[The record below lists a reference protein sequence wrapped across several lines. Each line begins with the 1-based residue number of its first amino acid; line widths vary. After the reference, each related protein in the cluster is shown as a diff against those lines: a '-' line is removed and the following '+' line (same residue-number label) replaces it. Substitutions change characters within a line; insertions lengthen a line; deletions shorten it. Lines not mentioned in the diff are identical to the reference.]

1 MNRARKTSSSCGCFR
16 SAFCLLKPST
26 SSDAS
31 GDNGDSDKKLLE
43 IQMSNEKEDDEE
55 QQSNGHISRPIK
67 VPPLDLNGVL
77 KNENF
82 KTRGVR
88 RRTSEGAHGD
98 RRHLAE
104 VVLDGLQR
112 PISLL
117 RKQKESSNNNDA
129 EDGATSPGS
138 RKKSYDNAPA
148 LESLEKLRYILHQLN
163 SGQLPLEDLKRNIEY
178 AALVLE
184 TAYMDET
191 RRICDEDDDLAEV
204 TPETVPDEVREW
216 LAATF
221 TRQNAGKKRDK
232 PKFKSVAN
240 AIRTGIFFEKLFR
253 KQQVVQCPIPPEIQE
268 LMKEV
273 STWSFSPFQL
283 NEVSEGHAL
292 KYVGFELFNR
302 YGFMD
307 RFKVPLTALEN
318 YLSALEVGY
327 SKHNNPYHN
336 VVHAADVTQSSHFM
350 LSQTGLA
357 NSLGD
362 LELLAVL
369 FGALIHDYEHTGH
382 TNNFHIQSQSQ
393 FAMLYNDRSVLENHH
408 VSSCFRL
415 MKEDDKNILT
425 HLTRDEYKELRNMVI
440 EIVLATDMS
449 THFMQIK
456 TMKSMLS
463 LPEGIDKNK
472 ALCLIVHA
480 CDISHPAKPWNLHE
494 RWTEGVLEEFFR
506 QGDLEASMGLPY
518 SPLCDRHTVHV
529 ADSQIGFIDFIVE
542 PTMVVCGELLVKMVE
557 PLVSLPPT
565 DSLFPPSVDGGDDK
579 SPSNALSPL
588 PDLRNSSTSPNSS
601 IRKIPLN
608 YAGKLDIPTPWM
620 KFLHENKAHWK
631 ERAAKEE
638 EERKAKEAA
647 EAEAAAKQAEENK
660 ENGTITVTS

>member
-1 MNRARKTSSSCGCFR
+1 MNRARKTSSCGCFR

-26 SSDAS
+26 STSS
-31 GDNGDSDKKLLE
+31 GEHGDSDKKLLSA
-43 IQMSNEKEDDEE
+43 QMSAARE
-55 QQSNGHISRPIK
+55 
-67 VPPLDLNGVL
+67 
-77 KNENF
+77 
-82 KTRGVR
+82 
-88 RRTSEGAHGD
+88 
-98 RRHLAE
+98 
-104 VVLDGLQR
+104 
-112 PISLL
+112 
-117 RKQKESSNNNDA
+117 
-129 EDGATSPGS
+129 EDGEQWMACNVQKHFFGNKKKRMAKIQTAQPHHHHHPGK
-138 RKKSYDNAPA
+138 RVMTMRR
-148 LESLEKLRYILHQLN
+148 LRYILHQLN

-579 SPSNALSPL
+579 SPTNALSPL
-588 PDLRNSSTSPNSS
+588 PDLRNSSTSPSS

-638 EERKAKEAA
+638 EERKAKEAG

-660 ENGTITVTS
+660 ENGRARFLYF

>member
-1 MNRARKTSSSCGCFR
+1 MNVDRSNVDSAARPVTLLRRNESSSTTRER
-16 SAFCLLKPST
+16 SF
-26 SSDAS
+26 
-31 GDNGDSDKKLLE
+31 DKTAA
-43 IQMSNEKEDDEE
+43 
-55 QQSNGHISRPIK
+55 
-67 VPPLDLNGVL
+67 V
-77 KNENF
+77 
-82 KTRGVR
+82 
-88 RRTSEGAHGD
+88 
-98 RRHLAE
+98 
-104 VVLDGLQR
+104 
-112 PISLL
+112 
-117 RKQKESSNNNDA
+117 
-129 EDGATSPGS
+129 ATI
-138 RKKSYDNAPA
+138 
-148 LESLEKLRYILHQLN
+148 EKLRYILHQLN
-163 SGQLPLEDLKRNIEY
+163 SGQLPIEDLKRNIEY

-221 TRQNAGKKRDK
+221 TRQNAGKKREK

-240 AIRTGIFFEKLFR
+240 AIRTGIFFDKLFR
-253 KQQVVQCPIPPEIQE
+253 KQQTVQCPIPQEICDI
-268 LMKEV
+268 LRDV
-273 STWSFSPFQL
+273 NLWSFDPFHL
-283 NEVSEGHAL
+283 NEISEGHAL
-292 KYVGFELFNR
+292 KFVGFELFNR

-307 RFKVPLTALEN
+307 RFKIPLSNLEN
-318 YLSALEVGY
+318 YLLALEAGY

-336 VVHAADVTQSSHFM
+336 VIHAADVTQSSHFM

-382 TNNFHIQSQSQ
+382 TNNFHIQSGSN
-393 FAMLYNDRSVLENHH
+393 FALLYNDRSVLENHH

-415 MKEDDKNILT
+415 MKDDDKNIFA
-425 HLTRDEYKELRNMVI
+425 HLTRDEFRELRNMVI

-449 THFMQIK
+449 THFVQIK
-456 TMKSMLS
+456 TMKNMLS

-480 CDISHPAKPWNLHE
+480 CDISHPSKPWQLHE

-506 QGDLEASMGLPY
+506 QGDLESSMGLPY

-542 PTMVVCGELLVKMVE
+542 PTMVVCGELLTKMVE
-557 PLVSLPPT
+557 PLVSLPPSDT
-565 DSLFPPSVDGGDDK
+565 LFPPNGDQNDST

-588 PDLRNSSTSPNSS
+588 PDIRNSSTTPNS
-601 IRKIPLN
+601 IRRLPLN
-608 YAGKLDIPTPWM
+608 YCGKLEIPTPWM
-620 KFLHENKAHWK
+620 KFLHENKANWK

-638 EERKAKEAA
+638 EERK
-647 EAEAAAKQAEENK
+647 KQESK
-660 ENGTITVTS
+660 ENGEIKEKST

>member
-1 MNRARKTSSSCGCFR
+1 MLPVDAAKRPTTLVRKTE
-16 SAFCLLKPST
+16 P
-26 SSDAS
+26 
-31 GDNGDSDKKLLE
+31 
-43 IQMSNEKEDDEE
+43 
-55 QQSNGHISRPIK
+55 
-67 VPPLDLNGVL
+67 VPTERQFDVTAALD
-77 KNENF
+77 
-82 KTRGVR
+82 T
-88 RRTSEGAHGD
+88 
-98 RRHLAE
+98 
-104 VVLDGLQR
+104 
-112 PISLL
+112 I
-117 RKQKESSNNNDA
+117 
-129 EDGATSPGS
+129 
-138 RKKSYDNAPA
+138 
-148 LESLEKLRYILHQLN
+148 EKLRYILHQLN

-204 TPETVPDEVREW
+204 TPETVPDEASLIFSQCVREW

-221 TRQNAGKKRDK
+221 TRQNAGKKREK

-240 AIRTGIFFEKLFR
+240 AIRTGIFFDKLFR
-253 KQQVVQCPIPPEIQE
+253 KQQSVQCPIPPEIAE
-268 LMKEV
+268 LLREIN
-273 STWSFSPFQL
+273 SWSFNPFHL

-307 RFKVPLTALEN
+307 RFKIPLTSLEN
-318 YLSALEVGY
+318 YLLALEQGY
-327 SKHNNPYHN
+327 TKHNNPYHN

-382 TNNFHIQSQSQ
+382 TNNFHIQSGSN
-393 FAMLYNDRSVLENHH
+393 FALLYNDRSVLENHH
-408 VSSCFRL
+408 VSSCYRL
-415 MKEDDKNILT
+415 MKDEDKNIFN
-425 HLTRDEYKELRNMVI
+425 HLTRDEFRDLRNMVI

-449 THFMQIK
+449 THFVQIK
-456 TMKSMLS
+456 TMKNMLS

-480 CDISHPAKPWNLHE
+480 CDISHPSKPWVLHE

-542 PTMVVCGELLVKMVE
+542 PTMLVCGELLTKMVE

-565 DSLFPPSVDGGDDK
+565 DSLFPPNGDHNEST
-579 SPSNALSPL
+579 SPSVSLSPL
-588 PDLRNSSTSPNSS
+588 PDARNSSVSPSN
-601 IRKIPLN
+601 IRRLPLS
-608 YAGKLDIPTPWM
+608 YCGKLEIPTPWM
-620 KFLHENKAHWK
+620 KFLHDNKACWK

-638 EERKAKEAA
+638 EERKKA
-647 EAEAAAKQAEENK
+647 EAEKAAIDNGEGK
-660 ENGTITVTS
+660 ENGKQ

>member
-1 MNRARKTSSSCGCFR
+1 RFVLQYSYRIAPIRRHHQMTKSLVLSPPSLATSTTTDSIASTSAATVSCCGCLHKRVKRWVRARGR
-16 SAFCLLKPST
+16 SMDVDST
-26 SSDAS
+26 RPLTLAKRDSVAS
-31 GDNGDSDKKLLE
+31 GSARVQKVYDNGPGLE
-43 IQMSNEKEDDEE
+43 A
-55 QQSNGHISRPIK
+55 
-67 VPPLDLNGVL
+67 LD
-77 KNENF
+77 
-82 KTRGVR
+82 
-88 RRTSEGAHGD
+88 
-98 RRHLAE
+98 
-104 VVLDGLQR
+104 
-112 PISLL
+112 
-117 RKQKESSNNNDA
+117 
-129 EDGATSPGS
+129 
-138 RKKSYDNAPA
+138 
-148 LESLEKLRYILHQLN
+148 KLRYILHQLN

-221 TRQNAGKKRDK
+221 TRQNAGKKREK

-240 AIRTGIFFEKLFR
+240 AIRTGIFFDKLFR
-253 KQQVVQCPIPPEIQE
+253 KQQSVQCPIPAEVAE
-268 LMKEV
+268 YMKV
-273 STWSFSPFQL
+273 QDVNSWSFDSFRL

-307 RFKVPLTALEN
+307 RFKIPFSALEN
-318 YLSALEVGY
+318 YLTALEIGY

-336 VVHAADVTQSSHFM
+336 VMHSADVTQSSHFM

-362 LELLAVL
+362 LELFAVI

-382 TNNFHIQSQSQ
+382 TNSFHIQSGSSY
-393 FAMLYNDRSVLENHH
+393 AMLYNDRSVLENHH

-415 MKEDDKNILT
+415 MKEEDKNVLQ
-425 HLTRDEYKELRNMVI
+425 HLTREEYREFRNVVI

-449 THFMQIK
+449 THFVQIK
-456 TMKSMLS
+456 TMKNMLS
-463 LPEGIDKNK
+463 LPEGFVSSVRREWSRFPAPSFAKPDFSIDKNK

-480 CDISHPAKPWNLHE
+480 CDISHPSKPWALHE

-529 ADSQIGFIDFIVE
+529 AESQIGFIDFIVE
-542 PTMVVCGELLVKMVE
+542 PTMVVCGELLTKMVE

-565 DSLFPPSVDGGDDK
+565 DSLFPPDK
-579 SPSNALSPL
+579 QGEGAESTSPSAALSPL
-588 PDLRNSSTSPNSS
+588 PPDLSGRSSNSNGSTS
-601 IRKIPLN
+601 IRRLPLN
-608 YAGKLDIPTPWM
+608 YCGKLEIPTPWM
-620 KFLHENKAHWK
+620 RFLHENKAMWK

-638 EERKAKEAA
+638 EERKKAEAAKAA
-647 EAEAAAKQAEENK
+647 EAPK
-660 ENGTITVTS
+660 ENGGS

>member
-1 MNRARKTSSSCGCFR
+1 MPN
-16 SAFCLLKPST
+16 
-26 SSDAS
+26 
-31 GDNGDSDKKLLE
+31 
-43 IQMSNEKEDDEE
+43 
-55 QQSNGHISRPIK
+55 
-67 VPPLDLNGVL
+67 
-77 KNENF
+77 
-82 KTRGVR
+82 
-88 RRTSEGAHGD
+88 
-98 RRHLAE
+98 
-104 VVLDGLQR
+104 
-112 PISLL
+112 SL
-117 RKQKESSNNNDA
+117 
-129 EDGATSPGS
+129 EDGEFGYRLVGWLPATIVITSGTERES
-138 RKKSYDNAPA
+138 YESAVRKGAPVA
-148 LESLEKLRYILHQLN
+148 SHILQDIEFRNFRLRYILHQLN

-191 RRICDEDDDLAEV
+191 REEPDIAEEICVTKAVGKFLGVLNDVKNKKVVTIEKTRWDWIYKKRICDEDDDLAEV
-204 TPETVPDEVREW
+204 TPETVPDEASVREW

-221 TRQNAGKKRDK
+221 TRQNAGKKREK

-240 AIRTGIFFEKLFR
+240 AIRTGIFFDKLFR
-253 KQQVVQCPIPPEIQE
+253 KQQSVQCPIPAEIAE
-268 LMKEV
+268 LLREIN
-273 STWSFSPFQL
+273 SWSFNPFQL

-292 KYVGFELFNR
+292 KFVGFELFNR

-307 RFKVPLTALEN
+307 RFKIPLAALEN
-318 YLSALEVGY
+318 YLHALEQGY

-382 TNNFHIQSQSQ
+382 TNNFHIQSGSN
-393 FAMLYNDRSVLENHH
+393 FALLYNDRSVLENHH
-408 VSSCFRL
+408 VSACFRL
-415 MKEDDKNILT
+415 MKDDDKNIFN
-425 HLTRDEYKELRNMVI
+425 HLTRDEFRDLRNMVI

-449 THFMQIK
+449 THFVQIK
-456 TMKSMLS
+456 TMKNMLS

-480 CDISHPAKPWNLHE
+480 CDISHPSKPWLLHE

-542 PTMVVCGELLVKMVE
+542 PTMVVCGELLTKMVE
-557 PLVSLPPT
+557 PLVSLPPS
-565 DSLFPPSVDGGDDK
+565 DSLFPPNGDQNEST
-579 SPSNALSPL
+579 SPSVALSPL
-588 PDLRNSSTSPNSS
+588 PDARNSSVSPSS
-601 IRKIPLN
+601 IRRLPLN
-608 YAGKLDIPTPWM
+608 YCGKLDIPTPWM
-620 KFLHENKAHWK
+620 KFLHDNKANWK

-638 EERKAKEAA
+638 EERKKA
-647 EAEAAAKQAEENK
+647 EAEKAALDNGDVK
-660 ENGTITVTS
+660 ENGKP

>member
-1 MNRARKTSSSCGCFR
+1 M
-16 SAFCLLKPST
+16 PST
-26 SSDAS
+26 PFIPQLPVVFVIVEMDNYVVVMEWLSVTPASLDAAKRPLTLMRKA
-31 GDNGDSDKKLLE
+31 DSQDR
-43 IQMSNEKEDDEE
+43 QFDSTAA
-55 QQSNGHISRPIK
+55 
-67 VPPLDLNGVL
+67 LD
-77 KNENF
+77 
-82 KTRGVR
+82 T
-88 RRTSEGAHGD
+88 
-98 RRHLAE
+98 
-104 VVLDGLQR
+104 
-112 PISLL
+112 I
-117 RKQKESSNNNDA
+117 
-129 EDGATSPGS
+129 
-138 RKKSYDNAPA
+138 
-148 LESLEKLRYILHQLN
+148 EKLRYILHQLN

-204 TPETVPDEVREW
+204 TPETVREW

-221 TRQNAGKKRDK
+221 TRQNAGKKREK

-240 AIRTGIFFEKLFR
+240 AIRTGIFFDKLFR
-253 KQQVVQCPIPPEIQE
+253 KQQSVQCPIPPEITE
-268 LMKEV
+268 LLKEV
-273 STWSFSPFQL
+273 NSWSFNPFQL

-307 RFKVPLTALEN
+307 RFKIPLVALEN
-318 YLSALEVGY
+318 YLHALEQGY

-382 TNNFHIQSQSQ
+382 TNNFHIQSGSNY
-393 FAMLYNDRSVLENHH
+393 ALLYNDRSVLENHH

-415 MKEDDKNILT
+415 MKEDDKNIFN
-425 HLTRDEYKELRNMVI
+425 HLTRDEFRELRNMVI

-449 THFMQIK
+449 THFVQIK
-456 TMKSMLS
+456 TMKNMLS

-480 CDISHPAKPWNLHE
+480 CDISHPSKPWLLHE

-542 PTMVVCGELLVKMVE
+542 PTMVVCGELLTKMVE
-557 PLVSLPPT
+557 PLVSLPPSDT
-565 DSLFPPSVDGGDDK
+565 LFPPNGDRGEST
-579 SPSNALSPL
+579 SPSAALSPL
-588 PDLRNSSTSPNSS
+588 PDSRNSSISPSQ
-601 IRKIPLN
+601 IRRLPLN
-608 YAGKLDIPTPWM
+608 YCGKLDIPTPWM
-620 KFLHENKAHWK
+620 KFLHDNKANWK
-631 ERAAKEE
+631 DRAAKEE
-638 EERKAKEAA
+638 EERKRHEAEKAAQEAA
-647 EAEAAAKQAEENK
+647 Q
-660 ENGTITVTS
+660 ENGKP

>member
-1 MNRARKTSSSCGCFR
+1 MNRARKTSSCGCFR

-26 SSDAS
+26 STSS
-31 GDNGDSDKKLLE
+31 GEHGDSDKKLLSA
-43 IQMSNEKEDDEE
+43 QMSAAREEDGE
-55 QQSNGHISRPIK
+55 QNNSHPIK
-67 VPPLDLNGVL
+67 IPPLDLNGVET
-77 KNENF
+77 KKF
-82 KTRGVR
+82 KGMGVR
-88 RRTSEGAHGD
+88 RRTSEGG
-98 RRHLAE
+98 RGSHLAE
-104 VVLDGLQR
+104 AVLDGLQR
-112 PISLL
+112 PKTLL
-117 RKQKESSNNNDA
+117 RKQKES
-129 EDGATSPGS
+129 DGKDPDGAATSPSSS

-579 SPSNALSPL
+579 SPTNALSPL
-588 PDLRNSSTSPNSS
+588 PDLRNSSTSPSS

-660 ENGTITVTS
+660 ENGVTVN

>member
-1 MNRARKTSSSCGCFR
+1 MRKSCCTPLRHAITCWTGSAVSHSDSTTFEKSKCHTEFSHIVPPEKEPPPPPRPTSWDKELQLDSVGDSASTSIKTSVDAAKRPLTLMRKADSQDRQFD
-16 SAFCLLKPST
+16 ST
-26 SSDAS
+26 AA
-31 GDNGDSDKKLLE
+31 
-43 IQMSNEKEDDEE
+43 
-55 QQSNGHISRPIK
+55 
-67 VPPLDLNGVL
+67 LD
-77 KNENF
+77 
-82 KTRGVR
+82 T
-88 RRTSEGAHGD
+88 
-98 RRHLAE
+98 
-104 VVLDGLQR
+104 
-112 PISLL
+112 I
-117 RKQKESSNNNDA
+117 
-129 EDGATSPGS
+129 
-138 RKKSYDNAPA
+138 
-148 LESLEKLRYILHQLN
+148 EKLRYILHQLN

-204 TPETVPDEVREW
+204 REW

-221 TRQNAGKKRDK
+221 TRQNAGKKREK

-240 AIRTGIFFEKLFR
+240 AIRTGIFFDKLFR
-253 KQQVVQCPIPPEIQE
+253 KQQSVQCPIPPEITE
-268 LMKEV
+268 LLKEV
-273 STWSFSPFQL
+273 NSWSFNPFQL

-307 RFKVPLTALEN
+307 RFKIPLVALEN
-318 YLSALEVGY
+318 YLHALEQGY

-382 TNNFHIQSQSQ
+382 TNNFHIQSGSNY
-393 FAMLYNDRSVLENHH
+393 ALLYNDRSVLENHH

-415 MKEDDKNILT
+415 MKEDDKNIFN
-425 HLTRDEYKELRNMVI
+425 HLTRDEFRELRNMVI

-449 THFMQIK
+449 THFVQIK
-456 TMKSMLS
+456 TMKNMLS

-480 CDISHPAKPWNLHE
+480 CDISHPSKPWLLHE

-542 PTMVVCGELLVKMVE
+542 PTMVVCGELLTKMVE
-557 PLVSLPPT
+557 PLVSLPPSDT
-565 DSLFPPSVDGGDDK
+565 LFPPNGDRGEST
-579 SPSNALSPL
+579 SPSAALSPL
-588 PDLRNSSTSPNSS
+588 PDSRNSSISPSQ
-601 IRKIPLN
+601 IRRLPLN
-608 YAGKLDIPTPWM
+608 YCGKLDIPTPWM
-620 KFLHENKAHWK
+620 KFLHDNKANWK
-631 ERAAKEE
+631 DRAAKEE
-638 EERKAKEAA
+638 EERKRHEAEKAAQEAA
-647 EAEAAAKQAEENK
+647 Q
-660 ENGTITVTS
+660 ENGKP

>member
-1 MNRARKTSSSCGCFR
+1 MD
-16 SAFCLLKPST
+16 SAK
-26 SSDAS
+26 
-31 GDNGDSDKKLLE
+31 
-43 IQMSNEKEDDEE
+43 
-55 QQSNGHISRPIK
+55 RPM
-67 VPPLDLNGVL
+67 
-77 KNENF
+77 
-82 KTRGVR
+82 T
-88 RRTSEGAHGD
+88 
-98 RRHLAE
+98 
-104 VVLDGLQR
+104 
-112 PISLL
+112 LL
-117 RKQKESSNNNDA
+117 RRAESMAKERQFDSTA
-129 EDGATSPGS
+129 
-138 RKKSYDNAPA
+138 A
-148 LESLEKLRYILHQLN
+148 LETIEKLRYILHQLN

-204 TPETVPDEVREW
+204 TPETVPDEASSLEW

-221 TRQNAGKKRDK
+221 TRQTAGKKREK

-240 AIRTGIFFEKLFR
+240 AIRTGIFFDKLFR
-253 KQQVVQCPIPPEIQE
+253 KQQNVQCPIPPEIAE
-268 LMKEV
+268 LLREV
-273 STWSFSPFQL
+273 NSWSFNPFHL

-292 KYVGFELFNR
+292 KYVGFELFNK

-307 RFKVPLTALEN
+307 RFKIPLPAFENFLHALEQ
-318 YLSALEVGY
+318 GY

-382 TNNFHIQSQSQ
+382 TNNFHIQSGSN
-393 FAMLYNDRSVLENHH
+393 FALLYNDRSVLENHH
-408 VSSCFRL
+408 VSACFRL
-415 MKEDDKNILT
+415 LKEEDKNIFS
-425 HLTRDEYKELRNMVI
+425 HLTRDEFRELRNMVI

-449 THFMQIK
+449 THFVQIK
-456 TMKSMLS
+456 TMKNMLS

-480 CDISHPAKPWNLHE
+480 CDISHPSKPWLLHQ

-518 SPLCDRHTVHV
+518 SPLCDRHTVLV

-542 PTMVVCGELLVKMVE
+542 PTMVVCGELLTKMVE
-557 PLVSLPPT
+557 PLVSLPPSDT
-565 DSLFPPSVDGGDDK
+565 LFPPNGDQNEAT
-579 SPSNALSPL
+579 SPSLALSPL
-588 PDLRNSSTSPNSS
+588 PEAKTSVSSSPS
-601 IRKIPLN
+601 IRRLPLN
-608 YAGKLDIPTPWM
+608 YCGKLDIPTPWM
-620 KFLHENKAHWK
+620 KFLHDNKANWK

-638 EERKAKEAA
+638 EERRRA
-647 EAEAAAKQAEENK
+647 EAEK
-660 ENGTITVTS
+660 EALDNGDVQKNGNS